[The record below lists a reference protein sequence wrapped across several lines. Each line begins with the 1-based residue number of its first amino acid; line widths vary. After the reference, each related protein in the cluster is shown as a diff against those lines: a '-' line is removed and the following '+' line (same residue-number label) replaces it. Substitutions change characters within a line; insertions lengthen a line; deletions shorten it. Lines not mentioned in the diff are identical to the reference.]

1 MSRVTFLIIISF
13 LIFPYASVADT
24 IDVQIKGVD
33 DGIKNSRQQD
43 YKEAVLFA
51 KREAI
56 ERAGVKVKSK
66 SMIKNYVLYE
76 DYIES
81 EAEAVL
87 LPGYQIMD
95 MGYSADGVYQV
106 VLIGKVRFKNHA
118 VDQPASGR
126 DSREDQKNVIRTW
139 KITQEG
145 GGQSAELKF
154 GHSGSFTGH
163 GWKGSAPGCGQYDI
177 LITNGSIQNRSI
189 GFNIYAKYCNGS
201 GIIKGACSGQLNTD
215 FSKADSAKGKCS
227 GKISD
232 RFGVRDF
239 NFPWTSKKVFSNR
252 GQG

>member
-1 MSRVTFLIIISF
+1 MSRVTFFIIISF

-51 KREAI
+51 EREAI

-87 LPGYQIMD
+87 LPGYEIID

-118 VDQPASGR
+118 EEQAAYDG
-126 DSREDQKNVIRTW
+126 DSREDQKNVSRTW

-154 GHSGSFTGH
+154 GDSSSFTGQ
-163 GWKGSAPGCGQYDI
+163 GWNGSAPGCGAYDI
-177 LITNGSIQNRSI
+177 FITNGSILNRSM
-189 GFNIYAKYCNGS
+189 GFNIYAEYCNGS
-201 GIIKGACSGQLNTD
+201 GIIEGVCSGQLNTD
-215 FSKADSAKGKCS
+215 FPKADSAKGNCS

-232 RFGVRDF
+232 RLGVRGF
-239 NFPWTSKKVFSNR
+239 NFPWTSRKVFSNH